1 MVEFED
7 GLLRALLSGEPVTKE
22 MALSIPSIAGAI
34 DMIGSI
40 VASTPIKLYR
50 ESNGE
55 TEEVPDD
62 PRVRLLND
70 ETGDTLTPNEFWR
83 AMVQD
88 YYLGKG
94 GYAYIDKPYADYE
107 SIRYVKEECISYLQ
121 NADPIFKE
129 YKILVQGRQYS
140 PWNFIRILRNTR
152 DGIRGVPITEES
164 AKLVEVA
171 YETLRFQLALLRR
184 GGAKKG
190 FLKSEKKVT
199 QEVLDA
205 LKLGFRNLYSNSSEN
220 TVVLNNG
227 IDFKE
232 ASATSVEMQLKEN
245 KDSDADDISKL
256 FHIPP
261 EVLMGQAD
269 EKAASAMAKM
279 AAVPLMAV
287 IQSSLN
293 RDFLRENEKGTYYW
307 AFDTKEL
314 LKGSMKERYEAYKLA
329 IDANFMQIDEVR
341 YAEDMK
347 PLGLTWIRL
356 GLQDVLYDPATNTVY
371 TPNTGQ
377 TATLREG
384 ALSSSEGGEEGE

>member
-7 GLLRALLSGEPVTKE
+7 GLLRALLQGEPVTKE
-22 MALSIPSIAGAI
+22 MALSIPTIAGAI

-40 VASTPIKLYR
+40 VASTPVKLYK
-50 ESNGE
+50 ELNGE
-55 TEEVPDD
+55 TVEVPDD

-83 AMVQD
+83 AMVRD

-94 GYAYIDKPYADYE
+94 GYAYIDKPFADYR
-107 SIRYVKEECISYLQ
+107 SIRYVKEENISYLQ
-121 NADPIFKE
+121 NTDPIFKE
-129 YKILVQGRQYS
+129 YKILVDGKEYA
-140 PWNFIRILRNTR
+140 PFHFFRILRNTR

-164 AKLVEVA
+164 AKLIEVA

-205 LKLGFRNLYSNSSEN
+205 LKVGFRNLYSNSSEN

-245 KDSDADDISKL
+245 KDADADDLAKL

-261 EVLMGQAD
+261 EVLTGQAD
-269 EKAASAMAKM
+269 EAAASAMARM

-293 RDFLRENEKGTYYW
+293 RDLLRESEKGTYYW

-329 IDANFMQIDEVR
+329 IDSNFMQIDEVR

-356 GLQDVLYDPATNTVY
+356 GLQDVLYDPASKTVY

-377 TATLREG
+377 TATLRE
-384 ALSSSEGGEEGE
+384 ASLSSSEGGEEGE